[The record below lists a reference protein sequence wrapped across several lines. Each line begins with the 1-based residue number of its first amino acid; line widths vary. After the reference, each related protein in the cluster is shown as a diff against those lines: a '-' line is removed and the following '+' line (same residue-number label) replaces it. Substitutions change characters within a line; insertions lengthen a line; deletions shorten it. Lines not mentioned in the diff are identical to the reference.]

1 MKLRKL
7 ALACA
12 AIPAALFL
20 TGCGSSDD
28 RDLAPVN
35 SAPIINVQESV
46 TVNEA
51 ETLVVIATVSDP
63 DNDSVTIEWSQ
74 ISGPQ
79 LVMNNADSDSV
90 ELVLPSV
97 TNDTEAVIQIM
108 ATDENNLQSSQQVVV
123 TITNVNS
130 IPVAIAGNDQ
140 EAELDNEVILDGSNS
155 YDDDGQITA
164 WHWEISDPNGNA
176 VVLEINS
183 DAVTRFT
190 PQSIGEYRVTLS
202 VTDNDNATSSDEKSI
217 IVHAP
222 NLAPVADAGGDQSVV
237 LGNGATVKGSESY
250 DPEGE
255 QLTYLWSLIPPNDS
269 EVELAEPNNVS
280 TTFTPDVVGAYLL
293 TLTVTDESGLT
304 DTDSVVIT
312 VDNENLSP
320 IAVISGNTEVTVGSS
335 VSLSAVNSYDPENQT
350 LQYHWAVNGPDSD
363 ELVLADN
370 TLQTISFNAD
380 YEGIYVISLSVN
392 DGELTSSLAT
402 LYVTAVTENI
412 APVAMAGEDF
422 SSQPNTEIQL
432 DGSGSYDDDG
442 DTLSYNWTFVSVPE
456 GAEPFIY
463 DSTSA
468 LAYFTASIEGSYV
481 VALTVSDSFAST
493 TDNILITVVE
503 ESITIRLPYYPYSEE
518 PERVAYYNY
527 SWPSYEKS
535 QYWMDVPEGSDYVET
550 EPHQIVA
557 VGRDYV
563 IHVSAAD
570 TTGTIEPFFN
580 GIYDGQVIHAGE
592 VVEFTYGFP
601 KTAGEQVDLDFHI
614 EVEGMTDYIWHLDW
628 DVKTN

>member
-1 MKLRKL
+1 MYKSLCVGLVSVL
-7 ALACA
+7 ALS
-12 AIPAALFL
+12 
-20 TGCGSSDD
+20 GCGSSDD
-28 RDLAPVN
+28 REPTPVN
-35 SAPIINVQESV
+35 SAPVINVQKSV

-63 DNDSVTIEWSQ
+63 DNDRVTVEWSQ

-79 LVMNNADSDSV
+79 LTMNNTESDSV
-90 ELVLPSV
+90 ELTLPSV
-97 TNDTEAVIQIM
+97 TSDEEAVIQIM
-108 ATDENNLQSSQQVVV
+108 ATDEHNLQSSQQVVV

-130 IPVAIAGNDQ
+130 IPVAIAEND
-140 EAELDNEVILDGSNS
+140 EEVEINNVVTLNGSES
-155 YDDDGQITA
+155 YDEDGQIIA
-164 WHWEISDPNGNA
+164 WLWQITDPNGDA
-176 VVLEINS
+176 VELETSS
-183 DAVTRFT
+183 DAVIEFT
-190 PQSIGEYRVTLS
+190 PQTVGEYQIMLL
-202 VTDNDNATSSDEKSI
+202 VTDNDHATSSDEKTLTVS
-217 IVHAP
+217 AP
-222 NLAPVADAGGDQSVV
+222 NLAPVAEAGENQSVV
-237 LGNGATVKGSESY
+237 LVNVVTLNGSEYY

-255 QLTYLWSLIPPNDS
+255 QLAYLWSLASPVGSN
-269 EVELAEPNNVS
+269 VELAQSTNVS
-280 TTFTPDVVGAYLL
+280 TNFTPDVAGTYQL

-335 VSLSAVNSYDPENQT
+335 VSLSAANSYDPENQT
-350 LQYHWAVNGPDSD
+350 LQYHWAVNGPDGD

-370 TLQTISFNAD
+370 TLQTISFNVD

-402 LYVTAVTENI
+402 HYVTAVTENI

-442 DTLSYNWTFVSVPE
+442 DTLSYSWTFVSVPE
-456 GAEPFIY
+456 GAAPFIY

-481 VALTVSDSFAST
+481 VALTVSDSFTST

-518 PERVAYYNY
+518 PERVEYYNY

-535 QYWMDVPEGSDYVET
+535 PYWMDVPEGSDYVET

-601 KTAGEQVDLDFHI
+601 KTAGERVDLDFHI

-628 DVKTN
+628 DVKTD